1 MSGVV
6 ADRASPRASCV
17 MVDIGD
23 PLSSNRKL
31 VGINVLSV
39 LNNGLISTELESY
52 PLDWNDCKVLLPFQ

>member
-1 MSGVV
+1 
-6 ADRASPRASCV
+6 